1 MKKLTVIAAA
11 AALALAGCAGADA
24 EQAPDRADTED
35 ANVIGGN
42 SPVADMTMAEVED
55 ASIEMCKKELVDKV
69 RVPDGDVELTEV
81 ALEDRGAEENHAM
94 YVVEALASYKVP
106 NGTQMDDVEYVC
118 AAAFITGGHQQ
129 GTAIRL
135 GQTLF
140 D

>member
-1 MKKLTVIAAA
+1 MKNLTVIAAA
-11 AALALAGCAGADA
+11 AALALTGCAGADP
-24 EQAPDRADTED
+24 EKAPGRADTED
-35 ANVIGGN
+35 TGVIGGN

-55 ASIEMCKKELVDKV
+55 ASIEMCEKELVDKV
-69 RVPDGDVELTEV
+69 RVPDGVVELKGVT
-81 ALEDRGAEENHAM
+81 LEDRGPEENHAM

-106 NGTQMDDVEYVC
+106 SGTQMDDVEYVC
-118 AAAFITGGHQQ
+118 AAAFITGGYKQ

>member
-1 MKKLTVIAAA
+1 
-11 AALALAGCAGADA
+11 
-24 EQAPDRADTED
+24 
-35 ANVIGGN
+35 IGGN

-69 RVPDGDVELTEV
+69 HVPDGDVELTDV